1 MQQDS
6 LTDLKVIQEW
16 FEQNHV
22 RETGII
28 ENVQKQPASPERD
41 EMIEICKGNIE
52 EFSMMIQLVAS
63 MIEREKNN
71 FKKT

>member
-6 LTDLKVIQEW
+6 LADLKVIQEW
-16 FEQNHV
+16 FEQNRI
-22 RETGII
+22 RETEII

-52 EFSMMIQLVAS
+52 EFTMMIQLVAS
-63 MIEREKNN
+63 MIEREKE
-71 FKKT
+71 KD

>member
-6 LTDLKVIQEW
+6 LADLKMIQEW
-16 FEQNHV
+16 FETNRV

-52 EFSMMIQLVAS
+52 EFTMMIQLVAS
-63 MIEREKNN
+63 MIEREK
-71 FKKT
+71 

>member
-1 MQQDS
+1 MQED
-6 LTDLKVIQEW
+6 TVNDLKMIQEW
-16 FEQNHV
+16 FETNRV

-28 ENVQKQPASPERD
+28 ENVQKQPASSERD

-63 MIEREKNN
+63 IIEREK
-71 FKKT
+71 K

>member
-6 LTDLKVIQEW
+6 LADLKMIQEW
-16 FEQNHV
+16 FETNRV

-63 MIEREKNN
+63 IIEREK
-71 FKKT
+71 K

>member
-6 LTDLKVIQEW
+6 LADLKMIQEW
-16 FEQNHV
+16 FETNRV

-63 MIEREKNN
+63 MIEREK
-71 FKKT
+71 

>member
-6 LTDLKVIQEW
+6 LADLKVIQEW
-16 FEQNHV
+16 FETNRV

-41 EMIEICKGNIE
+41 EMIEICKGNIQ

-63 MIEREKNN
+63 MIEREKD
-71 FKKT
+71 